1 MDSRKET
8 IVVRGEIFMKNVLE
22 GTETNDKRS
31 KRNVCVCVCVC
42 VVGVVGVVGS
52 LQWYWTEQWY
62 ATKDDTGNA
71 MRFGLYSSTYR

>member
-22 GTETNDKRS
+22 GTETNDKRR

-42 VVGVVGVVGS
+42 VCVWWGWWVVCNDI
-52 LQWYWTEQWY
+52 EQNSDMQQKMIQV
-62 ATKDDTGNA
+62 TQ
-71 MRFGLYSSTYR
+71 

>member
-31 KRNVCVCVCVC
+31 KRNVCGGWGGGGGGGGGGGWVVCNDI
-42 VVGVVGVVGS
+42 
-52 LQWYWTEQWY
+52 EQNSDMQQKMIQV
-62 ATKDDTGNA
+62 TQ
-71 MRFGLYSSTYR
+71 

>member
-31 KRNVCVCVCVC
+31 KRNVCVCGG
-42 VVGVVGVVGS
+42 VGGG
-52 LQWYWTEQWY
+52 
-62 ATKDDTGNA
+62 G
-71 MRFGLYSSTYR
+71 G